1 MSLQIFIPFYGPLEY
16 LQDAVNSV
24 LNQTDPDWRLTVVD
38 DQYPS
43 DEPAKWL
50 DSLADP
56 RITYLRNEENLGVT
70 GNFNRCIE
78 LSTADRVVLMGGDD
92 KLLPNFVSDAK
103 LLISEFPEAEI
114 IQPGVEVIN
123 QFGVVCKPLPDRI
136 KQMLA
141 PTTSK
146 PIEIDSGAALASLM
160 RGNWLYFP
168 SLIWKRE
175 ALAKYGFD
183 SKYAIVQDL
192 DLIAK
197 ILLDGGKLAVG
208 HNKSFQY
215 RRHSESLSSKGG
227 GSGARYE
234 EEASLFREL
243 APILRTSGF
252 RRAAKS
258 AEFHLTSRLAA
269 SVDLIVGLNKLTKKD
284 KKVLLQH
291 IFL

>member
-1 MSLQIFIPFYGPLEY
+1 MSLQLFIPFYGSFDY
-16 LQDAVNSV
+16 LREAVNSV
-24 LNQTDPDWRLTVVD
+24 LNQIDPDWHLTVVD
-38 DQYPS
+38 DQFPS
-43 DEPAKWL
+43 EAPAKWL
-50 DSLADP
+50 DSLGDP
-56 RITYLRNEENLGVT
+56 RITYVRNEENLGVT

-78 LSTADRVVLMGGDD
+78 LSTADRVVLVGGDD

-103 LLISEFPEAEI
+103 MLISEFPDADI

-123 QFGVVCKPLPDRI
+123 QDGVICKPLPDRI

-141 PTTSK
+141 PKASK
-146 PIEIDSGAALASLM
+146 PIELVSGAALASLM

-183 SKYAIVQDL
+183 SKYSIVQDL

-197 ILLDGGKLAVG
+197 ILLDGGKLAVW

-227 GSGARYE
+227 GTGARYE

-243 APILRTSGF
+243 APKLKTSGF
-252 RRAAKS
+252 RRSAKS
-258 AEFHLTSRLAA
+258 AELHITSRLAA
-269 SVDLIVGLNKLTKKD
+269 SVDLIVGLKKLTKKD

-291 IFL
+291 ILL

>member
-24 LNQTDPDWRLTVVD
+24 LNQTDPDWQLTVVD
-38 DQYPS
+38 DRFPS
-43 DEPAKWL
+43 EAPARWL
-50 DSLADP
+50 ESLGDS

-123 QFGVVCKPLPDRI
+123 QFGVVCKPPPDRI
-136 KQMLA
+136 KQILA
-141 PTTSK
+141 PKASK
-146 PIEIDSGAALASLM
+146 PIELDSGAALASLM

-168 SLIWKRE
+168 SLTWKRE
-175 ALAKYGFD
+175 ALIKYGFD
-183 SKYAIVQDL
+183 SKYSIVQDL
-192 DLIAK
+192 DLISK
-197 ILLDGGKLAVG
+197 TLMDGGKLAVG
-208 HNKSFQY
+208 QNKSFQY

-227 GSGARYE
+227 GTGARYE

-243 APILRTSGF
+243 APKLRTSGF

-258 AEFHLTSRLAA
+258 AELHLTSRLAA
-269 SVDLIVGLNKLTKKD
+269 SVDLFMGLIKLTKKD
-284 KKVLLQH
+284 KRVLLHH